1 MHDKAVSKVTKPDL
15 KPDKNNID
23 NDDNDVTI
31 ENKNVENK
39 NNRMNSEKR
48 NKFSNDISKDE
59 ITVDNRGSE
68 DHDGLESQS
77 DEQSEG
83 DSDTIEETDCS
94 DGDKI
99 RNADGYVNDS
109 DGSSSDSG
117 ESGLDWCKFVY
128 AKQQISHLV
137 VQVYVPAHCNF
148 CRDSKFV
155 KEQTDIKVEV
165 KSVVRIFYAH
175 NTVCETGRVCLHI
188 VF

>member
-1 MHDKAVSKVTKPDL
+1 MHEKAVSKGTKPDL

-23 NDDNDVTI
+23 NDDNDMTI
-31 ENKNVENK
+31 ENKNTKNKNVQNK

-48 NKFSNDISKDE
+48 NKFSNDISKDK
-59 ITVDNRGSE
+59 ITVDNRESG
-68 DHDGLESQS
+68 DHDGLESES

-83 DSDTIEETDCS
+83 DSDTIEDTDCS

-99 RNADGYVNDS
+99 RNTDGYVNDS

-137 VQVYVPAHCNF
+137 VQVYGPTHCNF

-155 KEQTDIKVEV
+155 KE
-165 KSVVRIFYAH
+165 
-175 NTVCETGRVCLHI
+175 
-188 VF
+188 